1 MSIASLN
8 QWFSLFAL
16 TIGIANALWL
26 WISRPARD
34 TNKRIDETNEQVEA
48 LIKEQND
55 RCDRHRENLKEHD
68 RRLQRVEDDMR
79 HLPTKDDLS
88 ALSHK
93 ITGMS
98 KELDIVCRTTTRI
111 DDFLRADR

>member
-1 MSIASLN
+1 MSLAYLN
-8 QWFSLFAL
+8 QWLSLFAL
-16 TIGIANALWL
+16 GVGIANALWL

-34 TNKRIDETNEQVEA
+34 TNKRIDETNVQIDMMA
-48 LIKEQND
+48 KEQNA

-88 ALSHK
+88 ELSHK
-93 ITGMS
+93 ITGMG
-98 KELDIVCRTTTRI
+98 KELDMVARTTTRI